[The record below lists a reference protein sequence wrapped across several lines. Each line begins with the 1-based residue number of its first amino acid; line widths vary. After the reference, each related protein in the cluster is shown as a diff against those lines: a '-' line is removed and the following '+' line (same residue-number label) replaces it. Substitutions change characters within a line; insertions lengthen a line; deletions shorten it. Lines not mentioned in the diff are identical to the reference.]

1 MNEYKLPIETLSLSL
16 SPQKCKCL
24 PCSLKPIV
32 TK

>member
-1 MNEYKLPIETLSLSL
+1 MNEYKLPIETLSL